1 MRTMR
6 TRARNP
12 SQTHKRTYGKEGR
25 IGTAR
30 FSKRAPETQHKQ
42 TRCHYIAKVRL
53 NLIRFTGHRHHR
65 RGQLSNA
72 SGFCATLGHVNV
84 FVVTLPPK
92 HTRTPDSSTAWRRHD
107 AQMRISILLL
117 ARWSS
122 AAQTA
127 CWFWQST
134 RRTMT
139 KTLPTA

>member
-1 MRTMR
+1 MTRTINNRDVLCELCARMHE
-6 TRARNP
+6 TRAR
-12 SQTHKRTYGKEGR
+12 RTSERRGEGR

-30 FSKRAPETQHKQ
+30 FSKRAPKTQHKQ

-127 CWFWQST
+127 C
-134 RRTMT
+134 
-139 KTLPTA
+139 